1 MTELGEGSKWKVTW
15 AEEDEFAEYVARG
28 LAEILSRHNPY
39 QNSDRHNLEY
49 QFTCRL
55 IRGRDVHPHYDRE
68 DDYFM
73 SVRIVEKNWDY
84 TKEHNPAHINMY
96 GHDGLMGS
104 NGPVGIGACF
114 ATKKPTIIFLGD
126 AAAEDAAVVI
136 ISSSLLSVP
145 LLIVDFFTV
154 VVKPE
159 LTVFSRS
166 LTVIDIFIF
175 LSCLLF

>member
-73 SVRIVEKNWDY
+73 SIRIFEKNWDY

-96 GHDGLMGS
+96 GHEWEDM
-104 NGPVGIGACF
+104 VEF
-114 ATKKPTIIFLGD
+114 MHDTLGF
-126 AAAEDAAVVI
+126 ELN
-136 ISSSLLSVP
+136 SFSLWGHTH
-145 LLIVDFFTV
+145 DN
-154 VVKPE
+154 
-159 LTVFSRS
+159 FSRHRNTN
-166 LTVIDIFIF
+166 LEIEPCLDF
-175 LSCLLF
+175 LWVMRELGGDNDA